1 VLYKTHKMPRKA
13 GTTRSRSTSRTNS
26 PEKAMNESDATPE
39 KLDAQSV
46 FSASRPASAVRSGRS
61 TPGRVTPSRA
71 CKTKSK
77 FATMDVQV
85 PTPVPEI
92 ASQSLLAENQ
102 SILENHSIM
111 ESICSDNQSINE
123 SVQSLS
129 TQITENA
136 STSSPMAPMAPFP
149 SSGTPLIHDNSGFSG
164 DEEDKEVDTSLNTL
178 GMRPD
183 GAQDSTSVGFKHFNL
198 KSLLSF
204 KRPQSNLP
212 KTPST
217 PQVSARVADQLNQL
231 RFDLAAAGELPGNT
245 KPSPVQEEGQ
255 DVLTNIE
262 ETMEQPKPELE
273 KTATKAPKPA
283 SLHQETTPDVSGSK
297 QSKAKKAAI
306 SRPTYKNRLQSYCRE
321 RLNFKTTTAD
331 IRIIEDAGQSR
342 KDQAT
347 ALLFKNNKLVI
358 NNPFRLRLNSVAEQ
372 LGYHGVSLVLHCIVF
387 FVSFWLCNLLYTFNF
402 PASEDERVNY
412 FYELLTRQEVG
423 SFLVHMKH
431 PDRWFTAPRFTPEM
445 LATMVTILTSSF
457 IASFTKRDA
466 TDQRA
471 APKIKL
477 LKIC

>member
-1 VLYKTHKMPRKA
+1 MFIAYKFLFFTDFFI
-13 GTTRSRSTSRTNS
+13 RSRSTSRANS
-26 PEKAMNESDATPE
+26 PEKAMTESVTPE
-39 KLDAQSV
+39 KLETQSV
-46 FSASRPASAVRSGRS
+46 FTSRPASAVRSGRS
-61 TPGRVTPSRA
+61 TPGRVTPSRV

-77 FATMDVQV
+77 YAADVQV

-92 ASQSLLAENQ
+92 ASHSLLIENQ
-102 SILENHSIM
+102 SVLENHSIM
-111 ESICSDNQSINE
+111 ESICNDNQSINQ

-129 TQITENA
+129 AQITEYA
-136 STSSPMAPMAPFP
+136 STSSPIAPLP

-164 DEEDKEVDTSLNTL
+164 DEEDVERDTSLETL

-183 GAQDSTSVGFKHFNL
+183 GAQDSSSVGFKHFNL
-198 KSLLSF
+198 KNLLSF
-204 KRPQSNLP
+204 KRPSSTLP

-231 RFDLAAAGELPGNT
+231 RVDLAAAGELPGHS
-245 KPSPVQEEGQ
+245 KPSPVQEEVQ
-255 DVLTNIE
+255 NEVLTNIE
-262 ETMEQPKPELE
+262 ETVEQPKTELE
-273 KTATKAPKPA
+273 KPATPKSATKAPTA
-283 SLHQETTPDVSGSK
+283 SFQQETTPDISGSK
-297 QSKAKKAAI
+297 KSKAKKAAI
-306 SRPTYKNRLQSYCRE
+306 SRPTHKNRLQAYCRE
-321 RLNFKTTTAD
+321 RLNFKTTAAD
-331 IRIIEDAGQSR
+331 IRFTEDAGQSR

-347 ALLFKNNKLVI
+347 ALLFKNNKMVI
-358 NNPFRLRLNSVAEQ
+358 NVPFRLRLHAVADQ
-372 LGYHGVSLVLHCIVF
+372 LGYHFASLVLHCVVF
-387 FVSFWLCNLLYTFNF
+387 FLSFWLCNLLYTFNF

-431 PDRWFTAPRFTPEM
+431 TDRWFTMPRCNPEM
-445 LATMVTILTSSF
+445 VAMFFTILTSSF